1 MMLAEFSVVPI
12 GKGES
17 VSEYVAECLEMVV
30 ASGLDYRVNPM
41 GTVVEGDYD
50 EVMDLIKSCHE
61 KVMERCPRVITTIK
75 IDDRRGASG
84 TIESKV
90 RSVEKRLGRKLK
102 G

>member
-17 VSEYVAECLEMVV
+17 VSEYVADCLELVV
-30 ASGLDYRVNPM
+30 ASGIDYRVNPM
-41 GTVVEGDYD
+41 GTVVEGEYD
-50 EVMDLIKSCHE
+50 EVMDLIKRCHG
-61 KVMERCPRVITTIK
+61 KVLERCPRVITTIK
-75 IDDRRGASG
+75 LDDRRGVSG

-90 RSVEKRLGRKLK
+90 RSVEERLGMKLK